1 MNTIIYFGGG
11 YKMRI
16 TKSQLKK
23 IIKEELETTL
33 DDPLIGELKAA
44 LERSYNTNL
53 DPEEAAADIL
63 SVVEAFLSGKLDMR
77 IELRY

>member
-1 MNTIIYFGGG
+1 M
-11 YKMRI
+11 KI

-63 SVVEAFLSGKLDMR
+63 SVVEAFLSGKLGMG

>member
-1 MNTIIYFGGG
+1 
-11 YKMRI
+11 MRI

>member
-1 MNTIIYFGGG
+1 M
-11 YKMRI
+11 KL
-16 TKSQLKK
+16 TKTKLKQ

-33 DDPLIGELKAA
+33 NGPLTAA

-53 DPEEAAADIL
+53 DPEEAAAAIL
-63 SVVEAFLSGKLDMR
+63 SVVEAFLSGKLGTG

>member
-1 MNTIIYFGGG
+1 M
-11 YKMRI
+11 KI

-63 SVVEAFLSGKLDMR
+63 SVVEAFLSGKLGMR

>member
-1 MNTIIYFGGG
+1 M
-11 YKMRI
+11 KI

-63 SVVEAFLSGKLDMR
+63 SVVEAFLSGKLGMH

>member
-1 MNTIIYFGGG
+1 M
-11 YKMRI
+11 KI
-16 TKSQLKK
+16 TKTQLKK

-33 DDPLIGELKAA
+33 DDPLTAA

-63 SVVEAFLSGKLDMR
+63 SVVEAFLSGKLGR
-77 IELRY
+77 GIELRY

>member
-1 MNTIIYFGGG
+1 M
-11 YKMRI
+11 KL
-16 TKSQLKK
+16 TKTKLKQ

-33 DDPLIGELKAA
+33 NGPLTETTLNGPLTAA

-53 DPEEAAADIL
+53 DPEEAAAAIL
-63 SVVEAFLSGKLDMR
+63 SVVEAFLSGKLGTG